1 MYILKGLVIDGNGG
15 EPLEKGLVAVEGNK
29 ITAVCNEWEYPI
41 PENAR
46 VIEVKDGAVMPGFI
60 EQHCHMG
67 LGDDYY
73 RIYREHAYHAV
84 CRVISEMKILLDGG
98 FTTLRECGGM
108 TNYLKGA
115 WEEGLIEG
123 PRICSS
129 GKVIIQ
135 SGGHLDYIKDFP
147 IEFTKHHDR
156 NFASE
161 IADGVTEVR
170 RAARMHF
177 REKCDFIK
185 IMGTAGVACQGNKL
199 FTREYSDEELRAF
212 VEEAENYG
220 SYVAIH
226 AHGIDGIRAAIR
238 AGVRSI
244 EHASY
249 IDEQACE
256 DLMKIDG
263 WIVPT
268 LATGHVT
275 LQNLDKR
282 APWVGPKTRAACA
295 KKSETLRLAHKMGVT
310 IGLGA
315 DYGGGIVTDYH
326 IDGLEFPLLVNEGG
340 LTPMEAIV
348 AATRTG
354 SRIVMREDEL
364 GTLEPGKLA
373 DIVVCGGNPLQDI
386 SLLADQKNIKVVMQ
400 DGKLKKQ
407 ID

>member
-1 MYILKGLVIDGNGG
+1 MYVLKGRVIDGNGG
-15 EPLEKGLVAVEGNK
+15 APIERGAVAVEGNR
-29 ITAVCNEWEYPI
+29 IIAVCNEWEYPV
-41 PENAR
+41 PENAE
-46 VIEVKDGAVMPGFI
+46 VIEVGDGTILPGFI
-60 EQHCHMG
+60 EGHCHLG
-67 LGDDYY
+67 LGDDYF

-84 CRVISEMKILLDGG
+84 CRVVSEMKVLLDGG

-115 WEEGLIEG
+115 WEEGLIDG

-129 GKVIIQ
+129 GRCVIQ
-135 SGGHLDYIKDFP
+135 TGGHLDYIKDFP

-170 RAARMHF
+170 RTVRMHF

-185 IMGTAGVACQGNKL
+185 VMGTAGVACQGNKL

-212 VEEAENYG
+212 VQEAENYG

-249 IDEQACE
+249 IDERACE
-256 DLMKIDG
+256 DLMKIGG

-268 LATGHVT
+268 LATGHIS

-282 APWVGPKTRAACA
+282 APWVGPKLKAACA
-295 KKSETLRLAHKMGVT
+295 KKGETLRLAHEMGVT
-310 IGLGA
+310 IGFGA
-315 DYGGGIVTDYH
+315 DYGGGEVTDFRL
-326 IDGLEFPLLVNEGG
+326 DGLEFPLLVSEGG
-340 LTPMEAIV
+340 LSPMEAIV
-348 AATRTG
+348 AATKTG
-354 SRIVMREDEL
+354 AHIVMREQEL
-364 GTLEPGKLA
+364 GTLECGKLA
-373 DIVVCGGNPLQDI
+373 DIVVCKGNPLQDI
-386 SLLADQKNIKVVMQ
+386 ARLADQENIMAVPQ
-400 DGKLKKQ
+400 DGKVKKP